1 MAVFDGVRRDGAAF
15 AGTAKGIDFA
25 DFTDCLIVVNVLCG
39 SNEGMT
45 EAALE
50 ELADK
55 IDFKVLKEVQ
65 VPDMRGD
72 TEVSGRIR
80 GESGSY
86 VEINGTLKKENE
98 K

>member
-15 AGTAKGIDFA
+15 AGTAKGIDFCG
-25 DFTDCLIVVNVLCG
+25 FYGLSDCG
-39 SNEGMT
+39 

-72 TEVSGRIR
+72 TEVSA
-80 GESGSY
+80 E
-86 VEINGTLKKENE
+86 
-98 K
+98 